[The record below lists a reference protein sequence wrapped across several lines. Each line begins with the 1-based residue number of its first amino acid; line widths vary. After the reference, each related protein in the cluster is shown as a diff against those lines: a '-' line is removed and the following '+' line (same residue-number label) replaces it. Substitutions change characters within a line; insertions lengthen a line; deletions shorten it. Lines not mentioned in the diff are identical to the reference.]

1 VLASAFLSPLQ
12 LVKDLDIRF
21 GNKPGRVAMTTDLR
35 DFSGQVVLL
44 VGAASGIGR
53 SAAELILSRG
63 ATIVIADLDQAGL
76 SSLQSDLGI
85 NANQVKCIDM
95 SDQKSIQALVANV
108 ISEHGQIDAVVNTAG
123 IVGPT
128 NTKLEDVDWAI
139 FEKTVTINLFGT
151 IWLTQAVIPHMKS
164 RKYGRIAHV
173 ASIAGKEGNPGMH
186 PYNTSKS
193 GMIGFIKG
201 IGKEVATEG
210 ITINAFAPAVIRTP
224 MNAGTSDETL
234 KYMLGRIPMGR
245 VGEPE
250 EAAEM
255 LAFMVSKA
263 CSFTTGFTFDAS
275 GGRATY

>member
-1 VLASAFLSPLQ
+1 MASDLS
-12 LVKDLDIRF
+12 
-21 GNKPGRVAMTTDLR
+21 N
-35 DFSGQVVLL
+35 FSGQVVLV

-53 SAAELILSRG
+53 AAAHLIASRG
-63 ATIVIADLDQAGL
+63 GTVVISDLDKAGL
-76 SSLQSDLGI
+76 VSLQKELGLKD
-85 NANQVKCIDM
+85 NQVE
-95 SDQKSIQALVANV
+95 SVNLGDQSSIQALIMSV
-108 ISEHGQIDAVVNTAG
+108 ISKHSQIDALINTAG
-123 IVGPT
+123 VVGPT
-128 NTKLEDVDWAI
+128 NTKVEDVEWAA
-139 FEKTVTINLFGT
+139 FERTVTINLFGT
-151 IWLTQAVIPHMKS
+151 VWLTQAILPYMKA

-186 PYNTSKS
+186 AYNTSKA

-201 IGKEVATEG
+201 VGKEVATEG
-210 ITINAFAPAVIRTP
+210 ITINALAPAVIRTP
-224 MNAGTSDETL
+224 MNADTSEATL

-255 LAFMVSKA
+255 LAFMASRA

>member
-1 VLASAFLSPLQ
+1 
-12 LVKDLDIRF
+12 
-21 GNKPGRVAMTTDLR
+21 MTNDLR

-63 ATIVIADLDQAGL
+63 ATVVIADLDQAGL
-76 SSLQSDLGI
+76 SSLQSHLGN
-85 NANQVKCIDM
+85 NANQVKSVDM

-128 NTKLEDVDWAI
+128 NTKLEDVDWAS

-255 LAFMVSKA
+255 LAFMVSRA

>member
-1 VLASAFLSPLQ
+1 
-12 LVKDLDIRF
+12 
-21 GNKPGRVAMTTDLR
+21 MTNDLR

-63 ATIVIADLDQAGL
+63 ATVVIADLDQAGL

-85 NANQVKCIDM
+85 NANQVKSVDM

-128 NTKLEDVDWAI
+128 NTKLEDVEWAL

-255 LAFMVSKA
+255 LAFMVSRA

>member
-1 VLASAFLSPLQ
+1 
-12 LVKDLDIRF
+12 
-21 GNKPGRVAMTTDLR
+21 MTNDLR

-63 ATIVIADLDQAGL
+63 ATVVIADLDQAGL

-85 NANQVKCIDM
+85 NTNQVKSVDM

-128 NTKLEDVDWAI
+128 NTKLEDVEWAL

-201 IGKEVATEG
+201 IGKEVATQG

-255 LAFMVSKA
+255 LAFMVSRA

>member
-1 VLASAFLSPLQ
+1 

-21 GNKPGRVAMTTDLR
+21 GNKPGRVAMTIDLR

-85 NANQVKCIDM
+85 NANQVKAVDM

-255 LAFMVSKA
+255 LAFMVSRA

>member
-1 VLASAFLSPLQ
+1 
-12 LVKDLDIRF
+12 
-21 GNKPGRVAMTTDLR
+21 MTTDLR

-63 ATIVIADLDQAGL
+63 ATVVIADLDQAGL

-85 NANQVKCIDM
+85 NTNQVKSVDM

-128 NTKLEDVDWAI
+128 NTKLEDVEWAL

-201 IGKEVATEG
+201 IGKEVSTEG

-255 LAFMVSKA
+255 LAFMVSRA

>member
-1 VLASAFLSPLQ
+1 
-12 LVKDLDIRF
+12 
-21 GNKPGRVAMTTDLR
+21 MTSDLR
-35 DFSGQVVLL
+35 DFKDQVVLV

-53 SAAELILSRG
+53 ATAQLIASRG
-63 ATIVIADLDQAGL
+63 GTVVIADLDSAGL
-76 SSLQSDLGI
+76 ASLQGELGLED
-85 NANQVKCIDM
+85 NQVKSVDLGN
-95 SDQKSIQALVANV
+95 QLSIQQLIASVLADH
-108 ISEHGQIDAVVNTAG
+108 EQIDALVNTAG
-123 IVGPT
+123 MVGPT
-128 NTKLEDVDWAI
+128 NTKVEDVDWAT

-151 IWLTQAVIPHMKS
+151 IWLTQEVLPHMKA
-164 RKYGRIAHV
+164 RKYGRIAHI

-186 PYNTSKS
+186 AYNTSKA

-201 IGKEVATEG
+201 VGKEVATEG

-224 MNAGTSDETL
+224 FNAGTSDETL

>member
-1 VLASAFLSPLQ
+1 
-12 LVKDLDIRF
+12 
-21 GNKPGRVAMTTDLR
+21 MTTDFR
-35 DFSGQVVLL
+35 VFSGQVVLL

-53 SAAELILSRG
+53 SAAELIASRG
-63 ATIVIADLDQAGL
+63 ATVVVADLDQAGL

-85 NANQVKCIDM
+85 NANQVKSVDM
-95 SDQKSIQALVANV
+95 SDQKSIHALVANV
-108 ISEHGQIDAVVNTAG
+108 ISEQGQIDAVVNTAG

-139 FEKTVTINLFGT
+139 FEKTVAINLFGT

-186 PYNTSKS
+186 AYNTSKS

-201 IGKEVATEG
+201 VGKEVATEG

-224 MNAGTSDETL
+224 FNAGTSDETL

>member
-1 VLASAFLSPLQ
+1 M
-12 LVKDLDIRF
+12 K
-21 GNKPGRVAMTTDLR
+21 TDLR
-35 DFSGQVVLL
+35 DFSGQVVLV

-53 SAAELILSRG
+53 AAAQLIASRSAAV
-63 ATIVIADLDQAGL
+63 VIADLDTAGL
-76 SSLQSDLGI
+76 TSLQAELGLGQ
-85 NANQVKCIDM
+85 AQVKSVDL
-95 SDQKSIQALVANV
+95 SNQASIQSLIDSV
-108 ISEHGQIDAVVNTAG
+108 ISDHGRIDALVNTAG

-128 NTKLEDVDWAI
+128 NTKLEDLDWAA
-139 FEKTVTINLFGT
+139 FEKTVAINLFGT

-164 RKYGRIAHV
+164 KKYGRIAHV

-186 PYNTSKS
+186 AYNTSKA

-201 IGKEVATEG
+201 VGKEVAAEG

-224 MNAGTSDETL
+224 FNAGTSDETL
-234 KYMLGRIPMGR
+234 KYMLARIPMGR

-250 EAAEM
+250 EAAEI
-255 LAFMVSKA
+255 LAFMASKA

>member
-1 VLASAFLSPLQ
+1 MTSNLS
-12 LVKDLDIRF
+12 
-21 GNKPGRVAMTTDLR
+21 N
-35 DFSGQVVLL
+35 FSGQVILV

-53 SAAELILSRG
+53 AAAHLIASRG
-63 ATIVIADLDQAGL
+63 GRVVIADLDETGL
-76 SSLQSDLGI
+76 AIVQKELGL
-85 NANQVKCIDM
+85 ADNQVK
-95 SDQKSIQALVANV
+95 SVNLADQSSIQALITSV
-108 ISEHGQIDAVVNTAG
+108 IADYAQIDALINTAG
-123 IVGPT
+123 VVGPT
-128 NTKLEDVDWAI
+128 NTKAEDVEWAA
-139 FEKTVTINLFGT
+139 FERAITINLFGT
-151 IWLTQAVIPHMKS
+151 VWLTQAVLPHMKA

-186 PYNTSKS
+186 AYNTSKA

-201 IGKEVATEG
+201 VGKEVATGG
-210 ITINAFAPAVIRTP
+210 ITINALAPAVIRTP
-224 MNAGTSDETL
+224 MNADTSEETL

-255 LAFMVSKA
+255 LAFMASRA

>member
-1 VLASAFLSPLQ
+1 MA
-12 LVKDLDIRF
+12 
-21 GNKPGRVAMTTDLR
+21 TDLR

-53 SAAELILSRG
+53 SATQLIASRG
-63 ATIVIADLDQAGL
+63 ATVVIADLDEAGL
-76 SSLQSDLGI
+76 ASLQSELALS
-85 NANQVKCIDM
+85 ANQIKTVDL
-95 SDQKSIQALVANV
+95 SSQSSIHELVESVVAD
-108 ISEHGQIDAVVNTAG
+108 HGQIDALVNTAG

-128 NTKLEDVDWAI
+128 NTKLEDVDWAA

-151 IWLTQAVIPHMKS
+151 ICLTQAVIPHMKL

-186 PYNTSKS
+186 AYNTSKA

-201 IGKEVATEG
+201 VGKEVATEG

-224 MNAGTSDETL
+224 FNAGTSDETL
-234 KYMLGRIPMGR
+234 KYMLARIPMGR

-255 LAFMVSKA
+255 LAFMVSRA

>member
-1 VLASAFLSPLQ
+1 
-12 LVKDLDIRF
+12 
-21 GNKPGRVAMTTDLR
+21 MTTDLR

-63 ATIVIADLDQAGL
+63 ATVVIADLDQAGL

-85 NANQVKCIDM
+85 NANQVKRVDM

-108 ISEHGQIDAVVNTAG
+108 IAEHGQIDAVVNTAG

-193 GMIGFIKG
+193 GMLGFIKG

-255 LAFMVSKA
+255 LAFMVSRA

>member
-1 VLASAFLSPLQ
+1 
-12 LVKDLDIRF
+12 
-21 GNKPGRVAMTTDLR
+21 MTTDLR

-85 NANQVKCIDM
+85 NGNQVMSVDM

-255 LAFMVSKA
+255 LAFMVSRA

>member
-1 VLASAFLSPLQ
+1 
-12 LVKDLDIRF
+12 
-21 GNKPGRVAMTTDLR
+21 MTNDLR

-63 ATIVIADLDQAGL
+63 ATVVIADLDQAGL

-85 NANQVKCIDM
+85 NTNQVKSVDM

-128 NTKLEDVDWAI
+128 NTRLEDVEWAL

-255 LAFMVSKA
+255 LAFMVSRA

>member
-1 VLASAFLSPLQ
+1 
-12 LVKDLDIRF
+12 
-21 GNKPGRVAMTTDLR
+21 MTSDLR
-35 DFSGQVVLL
+35 DFDGQVVLV

-53 SAAELILSRG
+53 AAAQLIAARG
-63 ATIVIADLDQAGL
+63 ATVVIADLDQAGL
-76 SSLQSDLGI
+76 SSLQSELSI
-85 NANQVKCIDM
+85 NANQVKNVDM
-95 SDQKSIQALVANV
+95 SDQKSIQSLIASV
-108 ISEHGQIDAVVNTAG
+108 IAEHGQIDALVNTAG

-151 IWLTQAVIPHMKS
+151 ICLTQAVIPHMKS
-164 RKYGRIAHV
+164 KKYGRIAHV

-186 PYNTSKS
+186 AYNTSKS

-201 IGKEVATEG
+201 VGKEVAAEG

-224 MNAGTSDETL
+224 FNAGTSDETL
-234 KYMLGRIPMGR
+234 KYMLARIPMGR

-250 EAAEM
+250 EAAEL
-255 LAFMVSKA
+255 LAFMVSQA

>member
-1 VLASAFLSPLQ
+1 
-12 LVKDLDIRF
+12 
-21 GNKPGRVAMTTDLR
+21 MTTDLR

-63 ATIVIADLDQAGL
+63 ATVVIADLDQAGL

-85 NANQVKCIDM
+85 NTNQVKSVDM

-128 NTKLEDVDWAI
+128 NTKLEDVEWAL

-193 GMIGFIKG
+193 GLIGFIKG

-255 LAFMVSKA
+255 LAFMVSRA